1 MIYHQ
6 GMIRSPAVAGCF
18 YPGTAR
24 ELDRTV
30 RGITRDIA
38 GRLPARGI
46 VAPHAGYA
54 YSGAVAGEVF
64 SSVEVRE
71 RHIIFCPNHTGFGA
85 DAAIMSRG
93 AWRMPWG
100 DAPIDEDL
108 ARRLLAASPLLSEDG
123 SAHDREHSLEVQ
135 LPFLRRFRESFRF
148 VPICLGRLSLSDCR
162 VLGDAVADAVRD
174 DPSPPLLIA
183 SSDMSHYE
191 PDAKARRK
199 DGKAIERVL
208 ALDPDGLYRLV
219 RAERI
224 TMCGVIPVTV
234 MLYAALSL
242 GATEARLIKYAT
254 SGDVS
259 GDYAQVVGYAGLA
272 IL

>member
-1 MIYHQ
+1 
-6 GMIRSPAVAGCF
+6 MIRFPAVAGRF
-18 YPGTAR
+18 YPESPR

-30 RGITRDIA
+30 RRMTRDIA
-38 GRLPARGI
+38 VKLPARGI
-46 VAPHAGYA
+46 VVPHAGFI
-54 YSGAVAGEVF
+54 YSGPVAGEVF

-71 RHIIFCPNHTGFGA
+71 RQVVFCPNHTGSGEN
-85 DAAIMSRG
+85 AAIMSRG

-108 ARRLLAASPLLSEDG
+108 AGRLLAASPLLTEDDT
-123 SAHDREHSLEVQ
+123 AHKGEHSLEVQ

-148 VPICLGRLSLSDCR
+148 VPIALGRLSLSDCR
-162 VLGDAVADAVRD
+162 SLGEAIAGAIRD

-191 PDAKARRK
+191 PDATARRK
-199 DGKAIERVL
+199 DGKAIERIL
-208 ALDPDGLYRLV
+208 ALDPEGLYRTV
-219 RAERI
+219 RSERI
-224 TMCGVIPVTV
+224 TMCGVIPATV
-234 MLYAALSL
+234 VLFAAVSL

-259 GDYAQVVGYAGLA
+259 GDYGQVVGYAGLA
-272 IL
+272 VL